1 MVSFLETQSLS
12 LFFEIDRVSRG
23 MFCAEFA
30 PLPCMTPRPPPLAEA
45 AGAAQTPPR
54 QRERSELEGLVA
66 GAWLSIPVS
75 SLLNIYSEM
84 YQMLHRKGFVSF
96 QVPRC
101 SCRRGH

>member
-1 MVSFLETQSLS
+1 
-12 LFFEIDRVSRG
+12 
-23 MFCAEFA
+23 MFSAEFTLLSCTA
-30 PLPCMTPRPPPLAEA
+30 LARA
-45 AGAAQTPPR
+45 VGAARSPPT
-54 QRERSELEGLVA
+54 QGERVELEGLVA

-101 SCRRGH
+101 SCRKG